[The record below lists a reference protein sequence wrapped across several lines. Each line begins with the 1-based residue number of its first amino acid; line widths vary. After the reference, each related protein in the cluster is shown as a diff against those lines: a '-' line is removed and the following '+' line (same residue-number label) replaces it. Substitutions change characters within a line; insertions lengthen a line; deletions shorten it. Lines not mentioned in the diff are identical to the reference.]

1 MAVVSYLRLTIGPER
16 RAAFEADLAAMVV
29 LARQQ
34 PGFHWVEIYQQQDEP
49 HTYLVLSEWE
59 SPEPMRSWLRH
70 PEHLETLRNYKRRY
84 QGGKVDRRRYAPLPP
99 NERPRSTPLPP

>member
-1 MAVVSYLRLTIGPER
+1 MAVLSYLRLTIGPER
-16 RAAFEADLAAMVV
+16 TAVFEADLAAMVV

-34 PGFHWVEIYQQQDEP
+34 PGFHWVETYQQQDEP

-59 SPEPMRSWLRH
+59 SPETMRGWLRH

-84 QGGKVDRRRYAPLPP
+84 QGSTVARRSYAPLPP
-99 NERPRSTPLPP
+99 NERPQSPPWPP